1 MLGRDGFVYYHA
13 AAQDRLMH
21 TLRNSPTSGIRDI
34 FQQVCWW
41 FDHVYYRQISML
53 AARSAIQQ
61 ALHMHAIPWPQHAY
75 FNNFGQQKW
84 IGAANSR
91 VHVDIGG
98 GGGYHANDGCQGSS
112 TGRRTQTAPAP
123 VGQVLGTHEAET
135 DVLSSPGQGRTRLLG
150 HNRQMDNLHVR
161 RGVCRGTGRSGRRG
175 CQGQGRGHS

>member
-1 MLGRDGFVYYHA
+1 
-13 AAQDRLMH
+13 
-21 TLRNSPTSGIRDI
+21 
-34 FQQVCWW
+34 
-41 FDHVYYRQISML
+41 
-53 AARSAIQQ
+53 
-61 ALHMHAIPWPQHAY
+61 MHAIPWPQHAY
-75 FNNFGQQKW
+75 LNNFGQQKW
-84 IGAANSR
+84 IGAANIL

-98 GGGYHANDGCQGSS
+98 GGGYHANDGC
-112 TGRRTQTAPAP
+112 PAP